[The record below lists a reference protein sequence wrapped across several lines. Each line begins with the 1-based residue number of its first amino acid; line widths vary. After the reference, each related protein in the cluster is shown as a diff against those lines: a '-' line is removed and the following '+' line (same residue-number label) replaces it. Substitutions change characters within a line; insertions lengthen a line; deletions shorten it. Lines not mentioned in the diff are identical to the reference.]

1 MLVQMA
7 LTWRLQ
13 IGIFS
18 KMFGDIKDSHLIH
31 GNVSSGPQRIY
42 MGLAIGLQRP
52 VLVKEGLYAN
62 FNIVNLREYRS
73 GIKPRFLSKINL
85 NPQFMQRI
93 HLSNWNFD
101 KVLDYNTLFT
111 WCTYE
116 TWNNYQLLEL
126 IALLWQILKI
136 YSRDGPKIQLIRCLF
151 LSLWVSLVMV

>member
-101 KVLDYNTLFT
+101 KVLDYIVTSYYVNIHMYLCILTYKYTSIPVQQIVTL
-111 WCTYE
+111 YISKL
-116 TWNNYQLLEL
+116 NYRLVQLLWNDCLHKYE
-126 IALLWQILKI
+126 I
-136 YSRDGPKIQLIRCLF
+136 Y
-151 LSLWVSLVMV
+151 